1 MKGSRL
7 TLVLMSVLTA
17 LFALR
22 VCAQLLQALYPVGWF
37 PEFEAWQSGLLPYP
51 LLLAGQF
58 AIVGLM
64 SFVLHRVRNG
74 TIRARPWKYRV
85 CLFFGGAYFAVMA
98 FRWLAG
104 LTFLA
109 DQAWFARSLPAFFHL
124 VLALFILLLGLHIR
138 RRNRNPKI
146 FSYSAHG

>member
-17 LFALR
+17 LFVLR
-22 VCAQLLQALYPVGWF
+22 VCAQLLQALYPVGWV
-37 PEFEAWQSGLLPYP
+37 PEFEAWQSGVLPYP
-51 LLLAGQF
+51 VLLAIQF
-58 AIVGLM
+58 GIVGLM

-74 TIRARPWKYRV
+74 NIRARLWKYRV
-85 CLFFGGAYFAVMA
+85 CLVFGGAYFAVMA

-109 DQAWFARSLPAFFHL
+109 DQAWFAKSLPAFFHL
-124 VLALFILLLGLHIR
+124 VLASFILLLGLHIR
-138 RRNRNPKI
+138 RRIRNPKI
-146 FSYSAHG
+146 FGYSARG

>member
-7 TLVLMSVLTA
+7 TLVIMSVLTA

-51 LLLAGQF
+51 LLLASQF
-58 AIVGLM
+58 AIIGLM

-74 TIRARPWKYRV
+74 TIRARRWKYRV

-146 FSYSAHG
+146 FNYSAHG

>member
-17 LFALR
+17 LFVLR
-22 VCAQLLQALYPVGWF
+22 VFAQLLQALFPVGWI
-37 PEFEAWQSGLLPYP
+37 PEFEAWQSGLLSYP
-51 LLLAGQF
+51 VLLAVQL
-58 AIVGLM
+58 AIIGFM

-85 CLFFGGAYFAVMA
+85 CLVFGGAYFAVMA
-98 FRWLAG
+98 FRWVAG

-109 DQAWFARSLPAFFHL
+109 DQAWFAKSLPAIFHL
-124 VLALFILLLGLHIR
+124 VLASFILLLGLHIR